1 MTESGA
7 RALAWPLAWQ
17 ALADN
22 LAAIEIAAAPNSP
35 ISRFLPSPSSDAPK
49 APAQELVPVLGLLA
63 QPRQA
68 LILHVGEPPSGNC
81 TFLSDGARVA
91 RFDRGADGCIVSEPS
106 GPDGFVALVIAL
118 SPRQAWAGPPLAIT
132 RASFESLRQLSA
144 LGLFGADH
152 PTIPVVRAA
161 EAISEVAR
169 GRDPREILRALER
182 DGILVLDG
190 EDVQAVPKW
199 ARDHAP
205 AVAPAVVSIRAAQ
218 CGDGDLDR
226 PRDKRLLVLGT
237 DAGAVALLPPQPDE
251 AHFDTIVDVVPA
263 TPAVITAAV
272 QQLLAP
278 PHAPPSTPAADRA
291 VAPSVWLQAQPGDHS
306 ELDADWHQDTLE
318 DAAARSQLEWPDA
331 PPAALLAPAAT
342 IEVLVREGSAPVQRH
357 VFAFDDR
364 AAVEW
369 TLRGSRLLWRE
380 HDAHSLA
387 HRVDR
392 LVQAPEATD
401 DRWCVL
407 RAVAQ
412 VDGRARVFEYVS
424 DAARISASERDELPP
439 ATASKDVRR
448 NIRAAWNV
456 PAGAG
461 R

>member
-1 MTESGA
+1 MHRVRA
-7 RALAWPLAWQ
+7 QRPRRVRRARHRALATACMGRT
-17 ALADN
+17 
-22 LAAIEIAAAPNSP
+22 AAGDHPRIVRVSAAAE
-35 ISRFLPSPSSDAPK
+35 R
-49 APAQELVPVLGLLA
+49 
-63 QPRQA
+63 
-68 LILHVGEPPSGNC
+68 SGC
-81 TFLSDGARVA
+81 
-91 RFDRGADGCIVSEPS
+91 SEP
-106 GPDGFVALVIAL
+106 
-118 SPRQAWAGPPLAIT
+118 IT
-132 RASFESLRQLSA
+132 LTL
-144 LGLFGADH
+144 
-152 PTIPVVRAA
+152 PVVRAA

-190 EDVQAVPKW
+190 EDVRAVRNGRATMRRPLHPLW
-199 ARDHAP
+199 YRSAP
-205 AVAPAVVSIRAAQ
+205 RNAVTATLTGRATSGCSCSAP
-218 CGDGDLDR
+218 
-226 PRDKRLLVLGT
+226 
-237 DAGAVALLPPQPDE
+237 
-251 AHFDTIVDVVPA
+251 
-263 TPAVITAAV
+263 TPGRSPCCHRSPTRHTSTRSSMSS
-272 QQLLAP
+272 QRR
-278 PHAPPSTPAADRA
+278 PPSSPRRSSSCWLHLTPRRRRRLRIVQWPPASGCRRSRA
-291 VAPSVWLQAQPGDHS
+291 II
-306 ELDADWHQDTLE
+306 
-318 DAAARSQLEWPDA
+318 RSSTRIGTRTRSRTQLRGRSSEWPDA